1 MSGRDQIKAI
11 LTSLARDGKLDPVHV
26 VEAAR
31 DETSP
36 LHAHFTWDDSE
47 AAHQFRLMEARK
59 LIQVHV
65 TILPGSSEPVQAW
78 VSLRTDRVAGG
89 GYRPIAQVMSR
100 KALRDQLIAE
110 ALADLE
116 TWRRKYATL
125 KELADIFA
133 AMDRTKAKRAK

>member
-1 MSGRDQIKAI
+1 MQRTDPVIRQA
-11 LTSLARDGKLDPVHV
+11 LESLAVDNKLDPVAV

-36 LHAHFTWDDSE
+36 LHDCFTWDNSE
-47 AAHQFRLMEARK
+47 AAHQFRLIEARK

-65 TILPGSSEPVQAW
+65 TILAGSTETVQAW
-78 VSLRTDRVAGG
+78 VSLRDDRQAGG
-89 GYRPIAQVMSR
+89 GYRPIGVVMSR
-100 KALRDQLIAE
+100 KTMRESLLRD

-125 KELADIFA
+125 KELAGIFA
-133 AMDRTKAKRAK
+133 AHDRVKKKH